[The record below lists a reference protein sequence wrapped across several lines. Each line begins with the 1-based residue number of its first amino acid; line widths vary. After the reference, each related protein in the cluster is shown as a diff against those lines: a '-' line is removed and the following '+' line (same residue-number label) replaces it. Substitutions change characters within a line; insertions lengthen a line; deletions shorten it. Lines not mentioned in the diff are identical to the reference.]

1 MKEFTGFTDHAPLVM
16 GEVPGTVLNIKTDVM
31 KAEDARARLRPVLEE
46 ACRIL
51 TEVKRDGIV
60 VTFNITTDQYGI
72 YRLMALDVIKPL

>member
-1 MKEFTGFTDHAPLVM
+1 MSIEVVTPGVNHFPAPRSDA
-16 GEVPGTVLNIKTDVM
+16 E

-46 ACRIL
+46 VCRIL